1 MGIKLEYS
9 INRIIK
15 NKISFLPVFW
25 IDKEGTFYDILNEIN
40 FDSSIDFNILN
51 TTSKIEIQK
60 SIRKSKSDKKT
71 VFYSTKDLD
80 VDSYIASGK
89 ANTIKIDINDFL
101 INDAE
106 LYTKV
111 RNKVYLSHEQ
121 FKLIIHNFED
131 VYNMLLKEDYV
142 DENIIKNILLK
153 VSFGK
158 ADNQKDLIIKVLKNN
173 FQVEMLRDANLLD
186 NLIIAF
192 KNYLGISVDNNFI
205 ETDKLIQKVLL
216 SLARTELKD
225 DFPSIFEDMA
235 INISSLTLSKTFDFI
250 KENKDNFKN
259 EIHDLNEYILSNI
272 DAIDTENI
280 SYSIPVFFEM
290 TIENKLKK
298 NSSVKIEASN
308 LWTEDMQIIGEYFK
322 VYETLDGVLNQ
333 NINYFFIDTT
343 MKSYIKAYKDDLYL
357 IDNLYRQL
365 SSYFESLSTIS
376 LRLYKAIFDLGMFNS
391 ISDKYYNVILNINSK
406 YINNYNALIKN
417 TGGAFRQKDVFGN
430 IRIKDRTVILLADGL
445 RYEMAKE
452 LVAGLNLEEVSEYDV
467 FSEIPSETEVCMN
480 SYFITDEQVRIN
492 DKFVFELT
500 EDNKMITQLKDWRIN
515 KAKQILNKEVIDFE
529 TFKNTKDFNGIV
541 LCFNDTIDNYIHK
554 FKSAAKVSSGIE
566 DIKLIIEYSISRK
579 FDILLLS
586 DHGFIEAEEK
596 IREQDKSIALEKKK
610 GRYLI
615 LNEKTKCDTSFYL
628 DSCKCADFINTN
640 GCKICFINSIN
651 TLKKV
656 SKYTHGGISLQENI
670 IPAFLIKCKNDLEEF
685 NNFNPIQN
693 ISCVN
698 EIKANLVGAS
708 GLVLEIYHKGIQV
721 YKIEIQSDNYNINY
735 PVRDAVNG
743 DEYLII
749 MLKNNIE
756 VYREVIKKQGRTVID
771 KDLDIFGGR

>member
-1 MGIKLEYS
+1 MGIKLEDS

-25 IDKEGTFYDILNEIN
+25 IDKEGTFYDILKEIK
-40 FDSSIDFNILN
+40 FDSNIDFNIIN

-60 SIRKSKSDKKT
+60 AIRKSKSDKKT
-71 VFYSTKDLD
+71 VFYLINDLD

-89 ANTIKIDINDFL
+89 ANIIEIDINDFL
-101 INDAE
+101 TNNDE
-106 LYTKV
+106 LYNKV
-111 RNKVYLSHEQ
+111 RNKLYLSNEQ
-121 FKLIIHNFED
+121 FKLVIYNFEN
-131 VYNMLLKEDYV
+131 VYNMMLKEDYV

-158 ADNQKDLIIKVLKNN
+158 AENHKDLIIKVLKND
-173 FQVEMLRDANLLD
+173 FQVEMLRDANLMD
-186 NLIIAF
+186 NLINAF
-192 KNYLGISVDNNFI
+192 KNYLDVSVDNNFI
-205 ETDKLIQKVLL
+205 ETNNLIQKVLL
-216 SLARTELKD
+216 SLAKNELKD
-225 DFPSIFEDMA
+225 DFPSIFEDMV
-235 INISSLTLSKTFDFI
+235 INMHSISLSKLFEFI
-250 KENKDNFKN
+250 KENKYSFKN
-259 EIHDLNEYILSNI
+259 EIYALNEYILNNI
-272 DAIDTENI
+272 DVIDTEKI

-298 NSSVKIEASN
+298 NSLVKIELSK

-322 VYETLDGVLNQ
+322 TYETLEALLNQ

-343 MKSYIKAYKDDLYL
+343 MKSYIKAYKEDLYL
-357 IDNLYRQL
+357 IDNLYRKL
-365 SSYFESLSTIS
+365 SLYFESLSTIS
-376 LRLYKAIFDLGMFNS
+376 LRLYNTIFDMSMFNN

-406 YINNYNALIKN
+406 YINNYNFLIKN
-417 TGGAFRQKDVFGN
+417 TDGAFRQRDVFKN
-430 IRIKDRTVILLADGL
+430 IRIKDRTVVLLADGL

-452 LVAGLNLEEVSEYDV
+452 LVAGLNFEEVSEYDV

-480 SYFITDEQVRIN
+480 SYFITDENIRIS
-492 DKFVFELT
+492 DKCTFELT
-500 EDNKMITQLKDWRIN
+500 KDNKIITQLKNWRIN

-529 TFKNTKDFNGIV
+529 MFKNAKDFNGIV

-554 FKSAAKVSSGIE
+554 FKNASKVSSGIE
-566 DIKLIIEYSISRK
+566 DIKLIIEYSINRK
-579 FDILLLS
+579 FDVLLLS

-596 IREQDKSIALEKKK
+596 IREQDNSIALEKKK

-615 LNEKTKCDTSFYL
+615 LNEKSKCDTSFYL
-628 DSCKCADFINTN
+628 DSYKCADFIDTN
-640 GCKICFINSIN
+640 GYKICFINSIN

-656 SKYTHGGISLQENI
+656 GKYTHGGISLQENI
-670 IPAFLIKCKNDLEEF
+670 IPVFLIKCRRDLEEI
-685 NNFNPIQN
+685 NKFNPIQN

-708 GLVLEIYHKGIQV
+708 GYMLEIYHKGIQV

-735 PVRDAVNG
+735 PIRDAVNG
-743 DEYLII
+743 DEFLIVI
-749 MLKNNIE
+749 LKNNME
-756 VYREVIKKQGRTVID
+756 VYREVIKKQGRTMID